1 MLGIP
6 QWNKKVMNP
15 CHVRCSH
22 IVLLYLF
29 LCYCYVLLIIRVS
42 RRKGWIFHPCS
53 SNYIIDIIDIT
64 KYLMNKYKNE
74 QSCLV
79 FCCSHPHTSQHSGPD
94 PPSLSAGLSFRYLLH
109 WGSFLFLAS
118 QIASHSN
125 TYSCTLFTRF
135 PGTNRI
141 IMRFLAQSF

>member
-1 MLGIP
+1 MLSY
-6 QWNKKVMNP
+6 
-15 CHVRCSH
+15 CSPLSFPM
-22 IVLLYLF
+22 VLLCLVNNMCF
-29 LCYCYVLLIIRVS
+29 EEKRVNFSPLQLQLL
-42 RRKGWIFHPCS
+42 P
-53 SNYIIDIIDIT
+53 DIIDIT

-74 QSCLV
+74 LSCLV
-79 FCCSHPHTSQHSGPD
+79 FCCFHPHTSQHPGPD

-125 TYSCTLFTRF
+125 TYSCSLFTRF

-141 IMRFLAQSF
+141 IMGFLAQSF